1 MPKADIGDGEIYYEK
16 AGSGPPLMLV
26 PGLSGVG
33 VAGWRPQIEA
43 FSPYFTIITHDHRG
57 CGQSSHSKI
66 TYSVDQMAAD
76 AVKLMDVLGIKRANY
91 VGHSTGGAMGQ
102 IIAGKHPDRIDRLVL
117 SATWRVAD
125 PFFKLLFKSRKRAL
139 LDSGVEAYAESSALA
154 LYPATYIRDHAEEL
168 ERERK
173 AGLANASAPEITA
186 SRIDAIC
193 AFDGTPH
200 LKSIHHPTLIVVAE
214 DDTVTPRY
222 LSDDLKAHLRE
233 AEYEILPRGGHL
245 VPRAEPIAYNSVVLP
260 FLRGE

>member
-16 AGSGPPLMLV
+16 VGSGPALMLV

-43 FSPYFTIITHDHRG
+43 FAPHFTVITHDHRG
-57 CGQSSHSKI
+57 CGQSTHSRI

-76 AVKLMDVLGIKRANY
+76 ALKLMDALGIKQAHY

-102 IIAGKHPDRIDRLVL
+102 IIAGKHPDRIGRLVL

-125 PFFKLLFKSRKRAL
+125 PFFKLQFKVRKRSL
-139 LDSGVEAYAESSALA
+139 LDSGVEAYAEAAALA
-154 LYPATYIRDHAEEL
+154 LYPPAYIRDHADQL
-168 ERERK
+168 ERERQ
-173 AGLANASAPEITA
+173 AGLAAASAPEITA

-200 LKSIHHPTLIVVAE
+200 LKSIRAPSLIVVAE

-233 AEYEILPRGGHL
+233 AQYEILPRGGHL
-245 VPRAEPIAYNSVVLP
+245 VPRAEPVAYNAVVLP